1 MSDTPTL
8 SANIG
13 LLVRHA
19 LTATGVYLITRGAKE
34 SYVNGAVS
42 ELTPIISGA
51 AITGAGLLW
60 SWIEKRIKLQTKTT
74 LVTIIKELLTGIT
87 APSPSLVEKLPSD
100 TQAAIVADPKV

>member
-19 LTATGVYLITRGAKE
+19 LTATGVYLVTRGAKE
-34 SYVNGAVS
+34 SYVNGAVA

-60 SWIEKRIKLQTKTT
+60 SWIEKYFNKQTWST
-74 LVTIIKELLTGIT
+74 LVSIIKGIATDGTQPNPLLV
-87 APSPSLVEKLPSD
+87 AKLPSD